1 MLRKEEDIDL
11 DNIEFHDEK
20 QHSVSVEEDETWKL
34 EEEIGIMSVL
44 NVRVLWIDLDKKIN
58 MKACWGTIED

>member
-20 QHSVSVEEDETWKL
+20 QHSVSVEEDETWIL
-34 EEEIGIMSVL
+34 EEEIGIRSVL
-44 NVRVLWIDLDKKIN
+44 NVRVL
-58 MKACWGTIED
+58 